1 MCTGPH
7 SLLSPQEA
15 TGWTPSWI
23 RCWVGASLPKRTK
36 NSHRP
41 FWNHPRNKPYAN
53 LLQCLNVH
61 HHWREGMAFTSRLGS
76 SLPFTAFAARV
87 PGPPSDPW
95 PFPLTRPPS
104 LMANF
109 YCFPSPEGPC
119 FHTHLFKNL
128 PLELE
133 APSSNYLSLFLSL
146 PDLLQCSYLNVK
158 LIYCWPKK
166 N

>member
-36 NSHRP
+36 NSHQP
-41 FWNHPRNKPYAN
+41 FWNHPRNKPHAN

-109 YCFPSPEGPC
+109 YCFLRGRVFTLISLKIYLLNLKP
-119 FHTHLFKNL
+119 HLATTLVF
-128 PLELE
+128 
-133 APSSNYLSLFLSL
+133 
-146 PDLLQCSYLNVK
+146 SYHYQTSYSVV
-158 LIYCWPKK
+158 I
-166 N
+166 